1 MLIIVLQE
9 LGAGAGEI
17 QNFGERM
24 HPSSEWHI
32 VPANGT
38 IKEATARAEKS

>member
-17 QNFGERM
+17 QNFGEK
-24 HPSSEWHI
+24 I
-32 VPANGT
+32 LQANDV
-38 IKEATARAEKS
+38 